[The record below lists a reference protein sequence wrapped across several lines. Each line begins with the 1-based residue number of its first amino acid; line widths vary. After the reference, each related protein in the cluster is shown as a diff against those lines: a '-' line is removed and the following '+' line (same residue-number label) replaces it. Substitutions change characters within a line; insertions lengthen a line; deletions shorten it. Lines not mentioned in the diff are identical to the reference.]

1 MNINFSFNNWNKK
14 ENANNF
20 LILGILFLIIGTL
33 SLIFKNLGIKL
44 LSFGLGAI
52 CLYLAYL
59 NLKVINELRRYES
72 KEKIKPYTNR
82 QIILIIFALLFFIF
96 PTIIQGL
103 FSSIL
108 GAYLLVIQI
117 ITFINSK
124 KSPYV
129 NFNGFNGFL
138 LICGLILIMSPL
150 FLSSFIATFLSLI
163 FVFLGFQLLSTGNN
177 LKKL

>member
-1 MNINFSFNNWNKK
+1 MNINFNSFNKK

-20 LILGILFLIIGTL
+20 IILGILFLLVGTL

-59 NLKVINELRRYES
+59 NLKVINELRRYET
-72 KEKIKPYTNR
+72 KDRIRPYTNR
-82 QIILIIFALLFFIF
+82 QIILIIVALLFFIF
-96 PTIIQGL
+96 PTVIQGF

-117 ITFINSK
+117 ITFINSR

-129 NFNGFNGFL
+129 SFNGFNGFL

-150 FLSSFIATFLSLI
+150 FLSGFIATFVSLI
-163 FVFLGFQLLSTGNN
+163 FVLIGFQLLSTGNN
-177 LKKL
+177 LRKL